1 MVQKILMR
9 RALNLA
15 KKALGR
21 TSPNPVVGAVIVDSD
36 GKIVGEGYHKKAGL
50 PHAERE
56 ALKMA
61 GEKARGGT
69 MFVTLEP
76 CCHYGRT
83 PPCTEAIIEAGIKK
97 VVVAVRDPNPKVS
110 GKGIEILK
118 NAGIEV
124 VEGVLEEEAA
134 LLNEKFFK
142 YIKTGLPFIALKWAM
157 TADGKIATKTGDAR
171 WVSGEKSRNF
181 THNLRNEYDAI
192 LVGART
198 LILDDPLL
206 TCRIKGGRNPYRII
220 LSASGN
226 LPPNLR
232 LFTLDREKNILITTN
247 TNLASHVQQSFAN
260 IIVASKGDNKVNLKE
275 AFFELTKLGIT
286 SILIEGGAQVHA
298 SILKE
303 KLADKIYLFVAPK
316 IIGGDKA
323 LGPVAEL
330 GINYLQ
336 EALPFKLQ
344 KVKRL
349 GEDVLLEGYF

>member
-69 MFVTLEP
+69 MYVTLEP

-323 LGPVAEL
+323 PGPVAEL

-336 EALPFKLQ
+336 DALPFKLQ